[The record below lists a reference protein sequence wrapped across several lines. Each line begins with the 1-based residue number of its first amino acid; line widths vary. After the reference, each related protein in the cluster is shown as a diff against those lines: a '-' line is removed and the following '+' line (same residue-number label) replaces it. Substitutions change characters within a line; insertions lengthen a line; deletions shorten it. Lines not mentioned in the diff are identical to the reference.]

1 MTKKFLCGVK
11 KDHNKLE
18 LIDSKHYSTD
28 STDSS
33 AGEAAIH
40 FTNHNEINKYLNNS
54 CIPYNNNN
62 NLFMFLFFILL
73 LVFLITLICQMFNSN
88 VTPKTSGVTP
98 FGRFSF

>member
-1 MTKKFLCGVK
+1 MTKNFLCGVK

-18 LIDSKHYSTD
+18 LIDSKHYSTY
-28 STDSS
+28 SS

-40 FTNHNEINKYLNNS
+40 FTNHNEMNKYLNNN
-54 CIPYNNNN
+54 CIQDNNN